1 MKLRTAIHAA
11 DKVLIEVSSN
21 KRSIRFRVT
30 KAEVNR
36 LINNCLL
43 DADLDSVLPSEG
55 GFSLYW
61 LHSDSEYRLVF
72 LYRF

>member
-21 KRSIRFRVT
+21 ERAICFRVT

-36 LINNCLL
+36 LIRNYLL
-43 DADLDSVLPSEG
+43 DADLDSDVFPSEG
-55 GFSLYW
+55 GLSPYW
-61 LHSDSEYRLVF
+61 LKNNLVF
-72 LYRF
+72 SYRF